1 MDIYTRKSWWKWW
14 LAFFGLII
22 IAISAYFTIYLTQK
36 LSEEERVKVEQ
47 FVFAQELLQKENTKA
62 AKRDSIHQ
70 ANGTQD
76 NCPSTELSLHLNI
89 LQGNTTIP
97 VILENQLGGIDA
109 HVNFNENAD
118 IEEELR
124 KMKES
129 GQQPIEAAEGVNIY
143 FKKSRLL
150 QLLEIFP
157 FVQLLLITFFIGL
170 GYLFFS
176 TARRSEQ
183 NQVWVGMAK
192 ETAHQ
197 LGTPIM
203 GIIGWIDYLKEM
215 NPEDEE
221 INEAV
226 TELRNDVNRL
236 ELIADRFSKIGS
248 DPELQ
253 PSNIFDELEAIRIY
267 MEKRAPRKTKFDF
280 PDPTQTPIF
289 ASVNSHLLQWVFENL
304 IRNSIDA
311 LEKGQGIISAEV
323 NDLGDK
329 VEVLLSDTGMG
340 IPASKLKTVFQPG
353 YSTKKRGW
361 GLGLSLAKR
370 IIASYHKGKIFV
382 KSSEV
387 GKGTTFSIQLMKV
400 KAA

>member
-14 LAFFGLII
+14 LAFFGVII
-22 IAISAYFTIYLTQK
+22 IATSAYFTIYLTKK
-36 LSEEERVKVEQ
+36 LSEEEQKKVEQ
-47 FVFAQELLQKENTKA
+47 WALAQEKIATLPLESDEDLTLYL
-62 AKRDSIHQ
+62 
-70 ANGTQD
+70 
-76 NCPSTELSLHLNI
+76 EI
-89 LQGNTTIP
+89 LQSNTTIP
-97 VILENQLGGIDA
+97 VIIENQLGGVDA
-109 HVNFNENAD
+109 HVNFDENVI
-118 IEEELR
+118 IEEEL
-124 KMKES
+124 KKIKET
-129 GQQPIEAAEGVNIY
+129 GQEPIEGVEGVNLY

-150 QLLEIFP
+150 RLLEIFP
-157 FVQLLLITFFIGL
+157 FIQLLLISFFIGL

-176 TARRSEQ
+176 VARRSEQ

-203 GIIGWIDYLKEM
+203 GIIGWIDYLKEL

-221 INEAV
+221 INETV

-253 PSNIFDELEAIRIY
+253 PSNIFDELEAIRGY
-267 MEKRAPRKTKFDF
+267 MAKRAPRKTSFEF
-280 PDPTQTPIF
+280 PDANQEPIVVP
-289 ASVNSHLLQWVFENL
+289 VNSHLLQWVFENL

-311 LEKGQGIISAEV
+311 LENGQGVISAEV
-323 NDLGDK
+323 NDLGNK
-329 VEVLLSDTGMG
+329 VEVLLSDTGSG

-353 YSTKKRGW
+353 YSTKTRGW

-370 IIASYHKGKIFV
+370 IIDSYHSGKIFV

-387 GKGTTFSIQLMKV
+387 GKGTTFSIQLPKG
-400 KAA
+400 K

>member
-14 LAFFGLII
+14 LALFGIVI
-22 IAISAYFTIYLTQK
+22 IAVSAYFTIYLTQK
-36 LSEEERVKVEQ
+36 LSIEERNKVEQ
-47 FVFAQELLQKENTKA
+47 WALAQEKITTLPL
-62 AKRDSIHQ
+62 DSEEDL
-70 ANGTQD
+70 TLYL
-76 NCPSTELSLHLNI
+76 EI
-89 LQGNTTIP
+89 LQSNSTIP
-97 VILENQLGGIDA
+97 VIIENQLGGIDD
-109 HVNFNENAD
+109 HVNFDENVDIDNELKQ
-118 IEEELR
+118 I
-124 KMKES
+124 KES
-129 GQQPIEAAEGVNIY
+129 GIEPIEGVEGVNIY

-150 QLLEIFP
+150 RLLEMFP
-157 FVQLLLITFFIGL
+157 FIQLLLISFFIGM

-267 MEKRAPRKTKFDF
+267 MEKRAPRKTKFEF
-280 PDPTQTPIF
+280 PDPAQTPLF

-340 IPASKLKTVFQPG
+340 IAPSKLKTVFQPG

-370 IIASYHKGKIFV
+370 IIDSYHKGKIFV
-382 KSSEV
+382 KSSKV
-387 GKGTTFSIQLMKV
+387 GGGTTFSIQLMKP
-400 KAA
+400 KKS

>member
-14 LAFFGLII
+14 LALFGVII

-36 LSEEERVKVEQ
+36 LSEEERHKVEQ
-47 FVFAQELLQKENTKA
+47 YALVLKQQS
-62 AKRDSIHQ
+62 D
-70 ANGTQD
+70 
-76 NCPSTELSLHLNI
+76 PSFETNDFSLHLKI
-89 LQGNTTIP
+89 TGENTTIP
-97 VILENQLGGIDA
+97 VILENQLGGIDG
-109 HVNFNENAD
+109 HVNFDEDAD
-118 IEEELR
+118 IEKEL
-124 KMKES
+124 KAIKES
-129 GQQPIEAAEGVNIY
+129 GQEPIEAAEGVNIY

-150 QLLEIFP
+150 RLLEIFP
-157 FVQLLLITFFIGL
+157 FIQLLLISFFIGL

-176 TARRSEQ
+176 VARRSEQ

-203 GIIGWIDYLKEM
+203 GIIGWIDYLKEL

-221 INEAV
+221 INETV

-253 PSNIFDELEAIRIY
+253 PSNIFDELEAIRGY
-267 MEKRAPRKTKFDF
+267 MAKRAPRKTSFEF
-280 PDPTQTPIF
+280 PDANQEPIVVP
-289 ASVNSHLLQWVFENL
+289 VNSHLLQWVFENL

-311 LEKGQGIISAEV
+311 LENGQGVISAEV
-323 NDLGDK
+323 NDLGNK
-329 VEVLLSDTGMG
+329 VEVLLSDTGSG

-353 YSTKKRGW
+353 YSTKTRGW

-370 IIASYHKGKIFV
+370 IIDSYHSGKIFV

-387 GKGTTFSIQLMKV
+387 GKGTTFSIQLPKG
-400 KAA
+400 K

>member
-14 LAFFGLII
+14 LALFGIII
-22 IAISAYFTIYLTQK
+22 IAISSYFTIYLTQK
-36 LSEEERVKVEQ
+36 LSEEERTKVEQ
-47 FVFAQELLQKENTKA
+47 YVLAQELMQKTFENPSEI
-62 AKRDSIHQ
+62 DSSKL
-70 ANGTQD
+70 D
-76 NCPSTELSLHLNI
+76 CPEPDVTLHLSV
-89 LQGNTTIP
+89 LTGNTTIP
-97 VILENQLGGIDA
+97 VILENQLGGIDD
-109 HVNFNENAD
+109 HINFDENAD
-118 IEEELR
+118 IEAEL
-124 KMKES
+124 KAIKDS
-129 GQQPIEAAEGVNIY
+129 GQKPIEGVEGVNIY

-150 QLLEIFP
+150 RLLEIFP
-157 FVQLLLITFFIGL
+157 FIQLLLITFFVGL
-170 GYLFFS
+170 GYLLFS
-176 TARRSEQ
+176 MARRSEQ

-253 PSNIFDELEAIRIY
+253 PSNIFDELEAIRGY
-267 MEKRAPRKTKFDF
+267 MAKRSPRKTKLEF
-280 PDPTQTPIF
+280 PEPNQEPIIV
-289 ASVNSHLLQWVFENL
+289 SVNSHLLQWVFENL

-311 LEKGQGIISAEV
+311 LEKGEGVISAEV
-323 NDLGDK
+323 NDLGNK
-329 VEVLLSDTGMG
+329 VEVLLSDTGSG
-340 IPASKLKTVFQPG
+340 IPPSKLKTVFQPG

-370 IIASYHKGKIFV
+370 IIDGYHKGRIFV

-387 GKGTTFSIQLMKV
+387 GKGTTFSIQLLKG
-400 KAA
+400 KQ